1 MGANTIGKEDIFHSG
16 FQGTWVKNENGYFNN
31 QYYIN
36 MVNESLPRDEAL
48 QRPCETINNVDHE
61 LCEEGQTTGYQW
73 TVGFTGFNLN
83 ADMAIYKVCDSYFC
97 YLTQMS

>member
-1 MGANTIGKEDIFHSG
+1 MGANTIGKADIFNSG

-48 QRPCETINNVDHE
+48 QRLVKRST
-61 LCEEGQTTGYQW
+61 
-73 TVGFTGFNLN
+73 
-83 ADMAIYKVCDSYFC
+83 M
-97 YLTQMS
+97 LTMNYAKKAKQLDTNGLLGSLASI